1 MLTTVEQRLLPD
13 VIAATA
19 GDRNAFERLITQ
31 CRHTV
36 TGIALAIV
44 KDLDASEE
52 VAQEVF
58 IYIWQQLGTL
68 REPASFLPW
77 VRQMTRHR
85 SYNYLR
91 DNKVKQK
98 VLGEEA
104 DSLLENFADPTAS
117 MQDLL
122 EREQQQIIMQDF
134 ISQLPEDSREIVLLY
149 YREEQSSQQVA
160 DLLGLSDA
168 NVRKKLS
175 RVREQLK
182 DSLLARY
189 GQLVLSTAPGLG
201 FSTVVAAALSSVAP
215 PVAAATSVSV
225 AAQQSGWLAKIAVLL
240 GGAMIGTLAA
250 VAGVVLGMRAVLN
263 KTDNEDEKTA
273 LKALRNKT
281 ILWVLVSG
289 LLLTAA
295 YELTSGAWAPVA
307 AFILLIAGL
316 IYNQLRLQQIISPR
330 LHRQYPNAAE
340 LARVKRKNTL
350 WCLLGM
356 TLGYSAGFFG
366 LIYGLMQSGRWH
378 W

>member
-1 MLTTVEQRLLPD
+1 MLTTIEQRLLPD

-52 VAQEVF
+52 VAQDVF
-58 IYIWQQLGTL
+58 IYIWQQLATL

-104 DSLLENFADPTAS
+104 ESLLENFADPAAS

-201 FSTVVAAALSSVAP
+201 FSTVVAAALTSAAP

-240 GGAMIGTLAA
+240 GGAMIGALAA
-250 VAGVVLGMRAVLN
+250 VVGVVLGMRAAL
-263 KTDNEDEKTA
+263 KKADSEDEKTA

-281 ILWVLVSG
+281 ILWVLLSG

-307 AFILLIAGL
+307 TFVLLIAGL
-316 IYNQLRLQQIISPR
+316 IYSQLRLQQIISPR
-330 LHRQYPNAAE
+330 LQRQYPDKTDF
-340 LARVKRKNTL
+340 ARVKRKNTL

-356 TLGYSAGFFG
+356 TVGYAAGLLG

>member
-1 MLTTVEQRLLPD
+1 MLTTIEQRLLPD

-52 VAQEVF
+52 VAQDVF
-58 IYIWQQLGTL
+58 IYIWQQLATL

-104 DSLLENFADPTAS
+104 ESLLENFADPAAS

-201 FSTVVAAALSSVAP
+201 FSTVVAAALTSVAP

-240 GGAMIGTLAA
+240 GGAMIGALAA
-250 VAGVVLGMRAVLN
+250 VAGVVLGMRAVLK

-281 ILWVLVSG
+281 ILWVLLSG

-307 AFILLIAGL
+307 TFVLLIAGL
-316 IYNQLRLQQIISPR
+316 IYSQLRLQQIISPR
-330 LHRQYPNAAE
+330 LQRQYPDKTE
-340 LARVKRKNTL
+340 FARVKRKNTL

-356 TLGYSAGFFG
+356 TVGYAAGLLG

>member
-1 MLTTVEQRLLPD
+1 MLTGIEQRLLPD
-13 VIAATA
+13 VLAATA
-19 GDRNAFERLITQ
+19 GDRSAFERLIAS

-98 VLGEEA
+98 VLGDEA
-104 DSLLENFADPTAS
+104 ENLLESFADPAAS

-201 FSTVVAAALSSVAP
+201 FSAMVAAALTSVAP

-225 AAQQSGWLAKIAVLL
+225 AAQQSSLLAKIAVLL
-240 GGAMIGTLAA
+240 GGALIGTLTA
-250 VAGVVLGMRAVLN
+250 VATVFFSMKAVLN
-263 KTDNEDEKTA
+263 KADNEDEKTA
-273 LKALRNKT
+273 LRAIRNKT

-289 LLLTAA
+289 LVLTAA

-307 AFILLIAGL
+307 AFVLLIAGL
-316 IYNQLRLQQIISPR
+316 IYSQLRLQQIISPR
-330 LHRQYPNAAE
+330 LQRQYLNAAE
-340 LARVKRKNTL
+340 LSRVKRKNTL

-356 TLGYSAGFFG
+356 TLGYSAGIFG
-366 LIYGLMQSGRWH
+366 LIYGLIQSGRWH

>member
-1 MLTTVEQRLLPD
+1 MLTSVEQKLLPD

-19 GDRNAFERLITQ
+19 GDRSAFERLINQ

-52 VAQEVF
+52 VAQDVF
-58 IYIWQQLGTL
+58 IYIWQQLATL

-91 DNKVKQK
+91 DHKVKQK
-98 VLGEEA
+98 VVGEEA
-104 DSLLENFADPTAS
+104 ETLLENFADPAAS

-201 FSTVVAAALSSVAP
+201 FSAMVAAALTSIAP

-225 AAQQSGWLAKIAVLL
+225 AAQQSGWLAKMAVLL
-240 GGAMIGTLAA
+240 GGAMLGALAA
-250 VAGVVLGMRAVLN
+250 IAGVILGMKAVLN
-263 KTDNEDEKTA
+263 KADSEDEKTA
-273 LKALRNKT
+273 LKTLRTQT
-281 ILWVLVSG
+281 ILWVLFSG

-295 YELTSGAWAPVA
+295 YELTSGAWAPLA
-307 AFILLIAGL
+307 AFVILIAGL
-316 IYNQLRLQQIISPR
+316 IYSQLRLQQIINPR
-330 LHRQYPNAAE
+330 LQRQYPDAAE
-340 LARVKRKNTL
+340 LVRVKRKNTF

-356 TLGYSAGFFG
+356 TAGYGAGLFG
-366 LIYGLMQSGRWH
+366 LIYGLIQSGRWH
-378 W
+378 

>member
-13 VIAATA
+13 VMAATA
-19 GDRNAFERLITQ
+19 GDRSAFERLITQ

-98 VLGEEA
+98 VLGDEA
-104 DSLLENFADPTAS
+104 ESLLENFTDPTAS

-189 GQLVLSTAPGLG
+189 GQLILSTAPGLG
-201 FSTVVAAALSSVAP
+201 FSTVVAAALTIVAP

-240 GGAMIGTLAA
+240 GGAMIGALAA
-250 VAGVVLGMRAVLN
+250 VVGVVLGMRAVLN

-281 ILWVLVSG
+281 ILWVLLSG

-307 AFILLIAGL
+307 AFVLLIAGL
-316 IYNQLRLQQIISPR
+316 IYSQLWVQQIISPR
-330 LHRQYPNAAE
+330 LQRQYPDAAE
-340 LARVKRKNTL
+340 LARVKRKNAL
-350 WCLLGM
+350 WCLLAIIV
-356 TLGYSAGFFG
+356 GYGAGLFG

-378 W
+378 

>member
-1 MLTTVEQRLLPD
+1 MLTTVEQKLLPD
-13 VIAATA
+13 VMAATA
-19 GDRNAFERLITQ
+19 GDRNAFERLIIQ

-104 DSLLENFADPTAS
+104 ESLLENFADPTAS

-189 GQLVLSTAPGLG
+189 GQLVLSTAPGLS
-201 FSTVVAAALSSVAP
+201 FSAVVAAALTSVAP

-225 AAQQSGWLAKIAVLL
+225 AAQQSSWLAKIAVLL
-240 GGAMIGTLAA
+240 GGAMIGALAA

-281 ILWVLVSG
+281 ILWVLLSG

-307 AFILLIAGL
+307 AFVLLIAGL
-316 IYNQLRLQQIISPR
+316 IYSQLGVQQIISPR
-330 LHRQYPNAAE
+330 LQRQYPNSAE

-356 TLGYSAGFFG
+356 TLGYGTGFFG

>member
-1 MLTTVEQRLLPD
+1 MLTGIEQRLLPD
-13 VIAATA
+13 VLAATA
-19 GDRNAFERLITQ
+19 GDRSAFERLIAS

-98 VLGEEA
+98 VLGDEA
-104 DSLLENFADPTAS
+104 ENLLESFADPAAS

-201 FSTVVAAALSSVAP
+201 FSAMVAAALTSVAP

-225 AAQQSGWLAKIAVLL
+225 AAQQSSLLAKIAVLL
-240 GGAMIGTLAA
+240 GGALIGTLTA
-250 VAGVVLGMRAVLN
+250 VATVFFSMKAVLN
-263 KTDNEDEKTA
+263 KADNEDEKTA
-273 LKALRNKT
+273 LRALRNKT

-289 LLLTAA
+289 LVLTAA

-307 AFILLIAGL
+307 AFVLLIAGL
-316 IYNQLRLQQIISPR
+316 IYSQLRLQQIISPR
-330 LHRQYPNAAE
+330 LQRQYLNAAE
-340 LARVKRKNTL
+340 LSRVKRKNTL

-356 TLGYSAGFFG
+356 TLGYSAGIFG
-366 LIYGLMQSGRWH
+366 LIYGLIQSGRWH

>member
-13 VIAATA
+13 VMAATA
-19 GDRNAFERLITQ
+19 GDRSAFERLISQ

-58 IYIWQQLGTL
+58 IYLWQQLGSL

-104 DSLLENFADPTAS
+104 ESLLENFADPAAS

-189 GQLVLSTAPGLG
+189 GQLILSTAPGLG
-201 FSTVVAAALSSVAP
+201 FSTVVAAALTSVAP

-240 GGAMIGTLAA
+240 GGAMIGALAA
-250 VAGVVLGMRAVLN
+250 VIGVVLGMKAVI
-263 KTDNEDEKTA
+263 KKADNEDEKTA
-273 LKALRNKT
+273 LKALRSKT
-281 ILWVLVSG
+281 ILWVLLSG

-295 YELTSGAWAPVA
+295 YELTSGAWAPLA
-307 AFILLIAGL
+307 AFVLLIAGL
-316 IYNQLRLQQIISPR
+316 IYSQLRLRQIISPR
-330 LHRQYPNAAE
+330 LQRQYPDTVE

-356 TLGYSAGFFG
+356 TAGYGAGFFG
-366 LIYGLMQSGRWH
+366 LIFGLMQSGRWH

>member
-31 CRHTV
+31 CRQTV

-98 VLGEEA
+98 VLGDEA
-104 DSLLENFADPTAS
+104 ESLLENFTDPTAS

-189 GQLVLSTAPGLG
+189 GQLVLSTAPGLS
-201 FSTVVAAALSSVAP
+201 FSAVVAAALTSVAP

-225 AAQQSGWLAKIAVLL
+225 AAQQSGWLAKTAVLL
-240 GGAMIGTLAA
+240 GGAMIGALAA
-250 VAGVVLGMRAVLN
+250 VAGVVFGMRAVL
-263 KTDNEDEKTA
+263 KRADSEDEKTA

-281 ILWVLVSG
+281 ILWVLLSG

-307 AFILLIAGL
+307 AFVLLIAGL
-316 IYNQLRLQQIISPR
+316 IYSQLRLQQIISPR
-330 LHRQYPNAAE
+330 LQRQYPNAAE

-356 TLGYSAGFFG
+356 TLGYGTGFFG

>member
-58 IYIWQQLGTL
+58 IYIWQQLATL

-104 DSLLENFADPTAS
+104 ESLLENFADPTAS

-201 FSTVVAAALSSVAP
+201 FSAVVAAALSSAAP

-240 GGAMIGTLAA
+240 GGAMIGALAA
-250 VAGVVLGMRAVLN
+250 VAGVVFGMRAVL
-263 KTDNEDEKTA
+263 KRADSEDEKAA
-273 LKALRNKT
+273 LKTLRNKT
-281 ILWVLVSG
+281 VLWVLLSG

-295 YELTSGAWAPVA
+295 YELTSGAWAPIA
-307 AFILLIAGL
+307 AFVLLIAGL
-316 IYNQLRLQQIISPR
+316 IYSQLRLQQIVSPR
-330 LHRQYPNAAE
+330 LQQQYPNAAE
-340 LARVKRKNTL
+340 LARVKRQNTL
-350 WCLLGM
+350 WCLLGV
-356 TLGYSAGFFG
+356 TAGYGAGLFG
-366 LIYGLMQSGRWH
+366 LIYGLIQSGRWH
-378 W
+378 

>member
-19 GDRNAFERLITQ
+19 GDHSAFERLITQ
-31 CRHTV
+31 CRQTV

-58 IYIWQQLGTL
+58 IYIWQQLATL

-104 DSLLENFADPTAS
+104 ESLLENFADPAAS

-149 YREEQSSQQVA
+149 YREEQSSQHVA

-201 FSTVVAAALSSVAP
+201 FSTVVAAALTSVAP
-215 PVAAATSVSV
+215 PVAAATSVSI

-240 GGAMIGTLAA
+240 GGAMIGALAA

-263 KTDNEDEKTA
+263 KTDNENEKTA

-281 ILWVLVSG
+281 ILWVLLSG

-295 YELTSGAWAPVA
+295 YELTSGA
-307 AFILLIAGL
+307 
-316 IYNQLRLQQIISPR
+316 
-330 LHRQYPNAAE
+330 
-340 LARVKRKNTL
+340 
-350 WCLLGM
+350 
-356 TLGYSAGFFG
+356 
-366 LIYGLMQSGRWH
+366 
-378 W
+378 

>member
-13 VIAATA
+13 VMAATA
-19 GDRNAFERLITQ
+19 GDRSAFERLITQ

-98 VLGEEA
+98 VLGDEA
-104 DSLLENFADPTAS
+104 ESLLENFTDPTAS

-189 GQLVLSTAPGLG
+189 GQLILSTAPGLG
-201 FSTVVAAALSSVAP
+201 FSTVVAAALTSVAP

-240 GGAMIGTLAA
+240 GGAMIGALAA
-250 VAGVVLGMRAVLN
+250 VVGVVLGMRAVLN

-281 ILWVLVSG
+281 ILWVLLSG

-307 AFILLIAGL
+307 AFVLLLAGL
-316 IYNQLRLQQIISPR
+316 IYSQLRVQQIISPR
-330 LHRQYPNAAE
+330 LQRQYPNAAE

-350 WCLLGM
+350 WCLLAI
-356 TLGYSAGFFG
+356 TAGYGAGLFG

-378 W
+378 

>member
-1 MLTTVEQRLLPD
+1 MLTGIEQRLLPD
-13 VIAATA
+13 VLAATA
-19 GDRNAFERLITQ
+19 GDRSAFERLIAS

-58 IYIWQQLGTL
+58 IYIWQQLSTL

-98 VLGEEA
+98 VLGDEA
-104 DSLLENFADPTAS
+104 ENLLESFADPAAS

-201 FSTVVAAALSSVAP
+201 FSAMVTAALSSIAP
-215 PVAAATSVSV
+215 PAAAATSVSV
-225 AAQQSGWLAKIAVLL
+225 ATQQSGWLAKIAVLL
-240 GGAMIGTLAA
+240 GGAMIGALTA
-250 VAGVVLGMRAVLN
+250 VAVVFFSMKAVLN
-263 KTDNEDEKTA
+263 NADNEDEKTA
-273 LKALRNKT
+273 LRALRNKT
-281 ILWVLVSG
+281 IAWVLFSG
-289 LLLTAA
+289 LLLTAG
-295 YELTSGAWAPVA
+295 YELTDGAWGPISG
-307 AFILLIAGL
+307 FILLIAGL
-316 IYNQLRLQQIISPR
+316 SYSQLRLQRIITPR
-330 LHRQYPNAAE
+330 LQRQHPDAAE
-340 LARVKRKNTL
+340 LSRVLRKNRL

-356 TLGYSAGFFG
+356 TAGYGSGFMA
-366 LIYGLMQSGRWH
+366 LIYGLIQSGRWH

>member
-13 VIAATA
+13 VMAATA

-31 CRHTV
+31 CRQTV

-58 IYIWQQLGTL
+58 IYIWQQLDTL

-77 VRQMTRHR
+77 VRQITRHR

-104 DSLLENFADPTAS
+104 ESLLENFADPTAS

-189 GQLVLSTAPGLG
+189 GQLVLSTAPGLS
-201 FSTVVAAALSSVAP
+201 FSAVVAAALTSVAP

-240 GGAMIGTLAA
+240 GGAMIGAMAA
-250 VAGVVLGMRAVLN
+250 VVGVVLGMRAVL
-263 KTDNEDEKTA
+263 KKADSEDEKTA

-281 ILWVLVSG
+281 ILWVLLSG

-307 AFILLIAGL
+307 AFVLLIAGL
-316 IYNQLRLQQIISPR
+316 IYSQLRLQQIISPR
-330 LHRQYPNAAE
+330 LQRQYPDTTE

-356 TLGYSAGFFG
+356 TLGYGTGFFG

>member
-13 VIAATA
+13 VMAATA
-19 GDRNAFERLITQ
+19 GDRSAFERLITQ
-31 CRHTV
+31 CRQTV

-58 IYIWQQLGTL
+58 IYIWQQLDTL

-104 DSLLENFADPTAS
+104 ESLLENFADPAAS

-168 NVRKKLS
+168 NVRKRLS

-182 DSLLARY
+182 DSLLTRY
-189 GQLVLSTAPGLG
+189 GQLILSTAPGLG
-201 FSTVVAAALSSVAP
+201 FSTVVAAALASAAP
-215 PVAAATSVSV
+215 PAAAATSVSF

-240 GGAMIGTLAA
+240 GGAMLGALAA
-250 VAGVVLGMRAVLN
+250 VAGVVFGMRAVLQ
-263 KTDNEDEKTA
+263 KADTEDEKTA
-273 LKALRNKT
+273 LKSLRNKT
-281 ILWVLVSG
+281 ILWVLLSG

-295 YELTSGAWAPVA
+295 YELTSGAWAPVS
-307 AFILLIAGL
+307 AFVLLIAGL
-316 IYNQLRLQQIISPR
+316 IYSQLRVQQIISPR
-330 LHRQYPNAAE
+330 LQRQYPNAAE
-340 LARVKRKNTL
+340 LARVKRKNAL

-356 TLGYSAGFFG
+356 TAGYGAGLFC
-366 LIYGLMQSGRWH
+366 LIYGLMLNGRWH
-378 W
+378 L

>member
-19 GDRNAFERLITQ
+19 GDHSAFERLITQ
-31 CRHTV
+31 CRQTV

-58 IYIWQQLGTL
+58 IYIWQQLATL

-104 DSLLENFADPTAS
+104 ESLLENFADPAAS

-149 YREEQSSQQVA
+149 YREEQSSQHVA

-201 FSTVVAAALSSVAP
+201 FSTVVAAALASVAP
-215 PVAAATSVSV
+215 PVAAATSVSI

-240 GGAMIGTLAA
+240 GGAMIGALAA

-281 ILWVLVSG
+281 ILWVLLSG

-307 AFILLIAGL
+307 AFVLLITGL
-316 IYNQLRLQQIISPR
+316 IYSQLQLQQIISPR
-330 LHRQYPNAAE
+330 LQRQYPDAAE
-340 LARVKRKNTL
+340 RARVKRKNAL

-356 TLGYSAGFFG
+356 TLGYSTGFFG
-366 LIYGLMQSGRWH
+366 LIYGLIQSGRWH

>member
-13 VIAATA
+13 VMAATA
-19 GDRNAFERLITQ
+19 GDRSAFERLITQ

-58 IYIWQQLGTL
+58 IYIWQQLATL

-104 DSLLENFADPTAS
+104 ETLLENFADPAAT

-122 EREQQQIIMQDF
+122 EREQQKIIMQDF

-189 GQLVLSTAPGLG
+189 GQLVLSTAPGLV
-201 FSTVVAAALSSVAP
+201 FSAVVAAALSSVAP

-225 AAQQSGWLAKIAVLL
+225 AAQKSGWLAKIAVLL
-240 GGAMIGTLAA
+240 GGAMIGALAA
-250 VAGVVLGMRAVLN
+250 VVGVVLGMRAVL
-263 KTDNEDEKTA
+263 KKADSEDEKTA
-273 LKALRNKT
+273 LKALRTKT
-281 ILWVLVSG
+281 ILWVLLSG

-307 AFILLIAGL
+307 AFVLLVAGL
-316 IYNQLRLQQIISPR
+316 IYSQLRVQQIISPR
-330 LHRQYPNAAE
+330 LQRQYPDTAE

-356 TLGYSAGFFG
+356 TLAYCAGFFG
-366 LIYGLMQSGRWH
+366 LIYGLIQSGRWH

>member
-1 MLTTVEQRLLPD
+1 MLTSVEQKLLPD
-13 VIAATA
+13 VLAATA
-19 GDRNAFERLITQ
+19 GDRSAFERLITQ

-58 IYIWQQLGTL
+58 IHIWQQLATL

-98 VLGEEA
+98 ILGEEA
-104 DSLLENFADPTAS
+104 ESLLENFADPTTS
-117 MQDLL
+117 MQDVL

-182 DSLLARY
+182 DNLLTRY

-201 FSTVVAAALSSVAP
+201 FSAMVAAALTSVAP

-225 AAQQSGWLAKIAVLL
+225 AAQHSGWLAKIAVLL
-240 GGAMIGTLAA
+240 GGAMIGALAA
-250 VAGVVLGMRAVLN
+250 VAGVILAMKPVLSKA
-263 KTDNEDEKTA
+263 DSEDEKAA
-273 LKALRNKT
+273 LKTLRNKT
-281 ILWVLVSG
+281 ILWVLMSG

-295 YELTSGAWAPVA
+295 YELTSGVWAPLA
-307 AFILLIAGL
+307 AFAVFIAGL
-316 IYNQLRLQQIISPR
+316 SYSQLRLQQIINPR
-330 LHRQYPNAAE
+330 LQRQYPDAAE
-340 LARVKRKNTL
+340 LARVNRKNMR

-356 TLGYSAGFFG
+356 TAGYGTGLFG
-366 LIYGLMQSGRWH
+366 LIYGLIQSGRWQ
-378 W
+378 

>member
-1 MLTTVEQRLLPD
+1 MLTRVEQQLLPD
-13 VIAATA
+13 VMAATA
-19 GDRNAFERLITQ
+19 GDRNAFERLISR

-104 DSLLENFADPTAS
+104 ESLLENFADPAAS

-149 YREEQSSQQVA
+149 YREDQSSQQVA
-160 DLLGLSDA
+160 DLLGLSDT

-201 FSTVVAAALSSVAP
+201 FSTVVAAALSSAAP

-225 AAQQSGWLAKIAVLL
+225 AAQQSSWLAKIAVLL
-240 GGAMIGTLAA
+240 GGAMIGALAA
-250 VAGVVLGMRAVLN
+250 VVGVVLGMKAVIK

-273 LKALRNKT
+273 LKALRNQT
-281 ILWVLVSG
+281 ILWVLLSG

-307 AFILLIAGL
+307 AFVMLIAGL
-316 IYNQLRLQQIISPR
+316 IYSQLRVQQIISPR
-330 LHRQYPNAAE
+330 LQRQYPDKAE
-340 LARVKRKNTL
+340 RARVKRKNTF
-350 WCLLGM
+350 WCLLAM
-356 TLGYSAGFFG
+356 TLGYGAGFFG

>member
-1 MLTTVEQRLLPD
+1 MLTAVEQTLLAD
-13 VIAATA
+13 VLAATA
-19 GDRNAFERLITQ
+19 GDRRAFERLVTQ
-31 CRHTV
+31 CRNTV

-104 DSLLENFADPTAS
+104 ESLLENFADPAAS

-189 GQLVLSTAPGLG
+189 GQLILSTAPGLG
-201 FSTVVAAALSSVAP
+201 FSTVVAAALTSVAP

-225 AAQQSGWLAKIAVLL
+225 AAQQSSWLAKIAVLL
-240 GGAMIGTLAA
+240 GGAMIGALAA
-250 VAGVVLGMRAVLN
+250 VLGVVLGMKAVI
-263 KTDNEDEKTA
+263 KKADNEDEKTA

-281 ILWVLVSG
+281 ILWVLLSG
-289 LLLTAA
+289 LLLTVA

-307 AFILLIAGL
+307 AFMLLIAGL
-316 IYNQLRLQQIISPR
+316 IYSQLKMQQIISPR
-330 LHRQYPNAAE
+330 LQRQYPDTTM

-356 TLGYSAGFFG
+356 ALGYGAGFFG
-366 LIYGLMQSGRWH
+366 LIYGLIQSGRWH

>member
-1 MLTTVEQRLLPD
+1 MLTGIEQRLLPD
-13 VIAATA
+13 VLAATA
-19 GDRNAFERLITQ
+19 GDRSAFERLIAS

-98 VLGEEA
+98 VLGDEA
-104 DSLLENFADPTAS
+104 ENLLESFADPAAS

-201 FSTVVAAALSSVAP
+201 FSAVVAAALTSVAP

-225 AAQQSGWLAKIAVLL
+225 AAQQSSLLAKIAVLL
-240 GGAMIGTLAA
+240 GGAMIGALTAVAA
-250 VAGVVLGMRAVLN
+250 VFFSMKAVLN
-263 KTDNEDEKTA
+263 KADNEDEKTA
-273 LKALRNKT
+273 LRALRNKT

-289 LLLTAA
+289 LVLTAA

-307 AFILLIAGL
+307 AFVLLIAGL
-316 IYNQLRLQQIISPR
+316 IYSQLRLQQIISPR
-330 LHRQYPNAAE
+330 LQRQYPNAAE
-340 LARVKRKNTL
+340 LSRVKRKNTL

-356 TLGYSAGFFG
+356 TLGYSAGIFG
-366 LIYGLMQSGRWH
+366 LIYGLIQSGRWH

>member
-1 MLTTVEQRLLPD
+1 MLTTVEQKLLPD

-19 GDRNAFERLITQ
+19 GDHIAFERLISQ

-58 IYIWQQLGTL
+58 IYIWHQLATL

-91 DNKVKQK
+91 DNKIKQK

-104 DSLLENFADPTAS
+104 ESLLENFADPAAS
-117 MQDLL
+117 MQELL

-201 FSTVVAAALSSVAP
+201 FSTVIAAALTSVAP

-225 AAQQSGWLAKIAVLL
+225 AAQQSGWLAKVAVLL
-240 GGAMIGTLAA
+240 GGAMIGALAA
-250 VAGVVLGMRAVLN
+250 VAGVVFGMRAVL
-263 KTDNEDEKTA
+263 KKAESEDEKTA
-273 LKALRNKT
+273 LRALRNKT
-281 ILWVLVSG
+281 ILWVLLSG

-307 AFILLIAGL
+307 AFVFLLAGL
-316 IYNQLRLQQIISPR
+316 IYSQLRLQQIISPR
-330 LHRQYPNAAE
+330 LQRQYPDKTE
-340 LARVKRKNTL
+340 FARIKRKNAL
-350 WCLLGM
+350 WCVLGM
-356 TLGYSAGFFG
+356 TAGFSAGLFG

>member
-1 MLTTVEQRLLPD
+1 MLTTVEQKLLPD

-19 GDRNAFERLITQ
+19 GDRYAFERLISQ

-58 IYIWQQLGTL
+58 IYIWHQLGSL

-104 DSLLENFADPTAS
+104 ESLLENFADPAAS
-117 MQDLL
+117 MQELL

-189 GQLVLSTAPGLG
+189 GQLILSTAPGLG
-201 FSTVVAAALSSVAP
+201 FSAVIAAALTSVAP

-225 AAQQSGWLAKIAVLL
+225 AAQQSGWLAKVAVLL
-240 GGAMIGTLAA
+240 GGAMIGALAA
-250 VAGVVLGMRAVLN
+250 VAGVIFGMRAVL
-263 KTDNEDEKTA
+263 KKADNEDEKAA

-281 ILWVLVSG
+281 IVWVLLSG

-295 YELTSGAWAPVA
+295 YELTSGAWAPVS
-307 AFILLIAGL
+307 AFVLMIAGL
-316 IYNQLRLQQIISPR
+316 IYSQLQLQQIISPR
-330 LHRQYPNAAE
+330 LQRQHPDAAE
-340 LARVKRKNTL
+340 HARVKRKNAL
-350 WCLLGM
+350 WCVLGM
-356 TLGYSAGFFG
+356 TAGFSAGLFG

>member
-1 MLTTVEQRLLPD
+1 MLTGIEQRLLPD
-13 VIAATA
+13 VLAATA
-19 GDRNAFERLITQ
+19 GDRSAFERLIAS

-58 IYIWQQLGTL
+58 IYIWQQLSTL

-98 VLGEEA
+98 VLGDEA
-104 DSLLENFADPTAS
+104 ENLLESFADPAAS

-201 FSTVVAAALSSVAP
+201 FSAMVTAALSSIAP
-215 PVAAATSVSV
+215 PAAAAISVSV
-225 AAQQSGWLAKIAVLL
+225 ATQQSGWLAKIAVLL
-240 GGAMIGTLAA
+240 GGAMIGALTAVAA
-250 VAGVVLGMRAVLN
+250 VFFSMKAVLN
-263 KTDNEDEKTA
+263 KADNEDEKTA
-273 LKALRNKT
+273 LRALRNKT

-289 LLLTAA
+289 LVLTAA

-307 AFILLIAGL
+307 AFVLLIAGL
-316 IYNQLRLQQIISPR
+316 IYSQLRLQQIISPR
-330 LHRQYPNAAE
+330 LQRQYPNAAE
-340 LARVKRKNTL
+340 LSRVKRKNTL

-356 TLGYSAGFFG
+356 TLGYGAGIFG
-366 LIYGLMQSGRWH
+366 LIYGLIQNGRWH

>member
-1 MLTTVEQRLLPD
+1 MLTTIEQRLLPD

-19 GDRNAFERLITQ
+19 GDHSAFERLISACQ
-31 CRHTV
+31 HTV
-36 TGIALAIV
+36 MGIALAIV

-52 VAQEVF
+52 VAQDVF
-58 IYIWQQLGTL
+58 IYIWQHLNAL

-91 DNKVKQK
+91 DNKIKQK
-98 VLGEEA
+98 LVGEEA
-104 DSLLENFADPTAS
+104 EALLESFADPQAS

-122 EREQQQIIMQDF
+122 EREQQQVIMQDF

-189 GQLVLSTAPGLG
+189 GRLVLSTAPGLG
-201 FSTVVAAALSSVAP
+201 FSTMIIAALSSVTP
-215 PVAAATSVSV
+215 PAAAATAVSL
-225 AAQQSGWLAKIAVLL
+225 AGQQSGALAKIAALM
-240 GGAMIGTLAA
+240 GGAMLGAFAGI
-250 VAGVVLGMRAVLN
+250 AGVILGMRAVL
-263 KTDNEDEKTA
+263 KQTDHSDEKAA
-273 LKALRNKT
+273 LKTLRNRT
-281 ILWVLVSG
+281 VLWVLCCG

-295 YELTSGAWAPVA
+295 YEMTSGAWAPVS
-307 AFILLIAGL
+307 AFVLLVAGL
-316 IYNQLRLQQIISPR
+316 SYSQLRLLQLIRPR
-330 LHRQYPNAAE
+330 LQRQYPDARE
-340 LARVKRKNTL
+340 LAKVTRKNAL
-350 WCLLGM
+350 WCVLGM
-356 TLGYSAGFFG
+356 TAGYGAGLFG
-366 LIYGLMQSGRWH
+366 LVYGLIQTGRWH

>member
-1 MLTTVEQRLLPD
+1 MLTSVEQKLLPD

-19 GDRNAFERLITQ
+19 GDRSAFERLINQ

-52 VAQEVF
+52 VAQDVF
-58 IYIWQQLGTL
+58 IYIWQQLATL

-91 DNKVKQK
+91 DHKVKQK
-98 VLGEEA
+98 VVGEEA
-104 DSLLENFADPTAS
+104 ETLLENFADPAAS

-201 FSTVVAAALSSVAP
+201 FSAVVAAALTSVAP

-225 AAQQSGWLAKIAVLL
+225 AAQHSGWLAKVAVLL
-240 GGAMIGTLAA
+240 GGAMLGALAA
-250 VAGVVLGMRAVLN
+250 IAGVIVGMKAVL
-263 KTDNEDEKTA
+263 KKADSEDEKTA
-273 LKALRNKT
+273 LKTLRTQT
-281 ILWVLVSG
+281 ILWVLFSG

-295 YELTSGAWAPVA
+295 YELTSGAWAPLA
-307 AFILLIAGL
+307 AFVVLIAGL
-316 IYNQLRLQQIISPR
+316 IYSQLRLQQIINPR
-330 LHRQYPNAAE
+330 LQRQYPDAAE
-340 LARVKRKNTL
+340 LVRVKRKNTF

-356 TLGYSAGFFG
+356 TAGYGTGLFG
-366 LIYGLMQSGRWH
+366 LIYGLIQSGRWH
-378 W
+378 

>member
-13 VIAATA
+13 VMAATA

-58 IYIWQQLGTL
+58 IYIWQQLATL

-104 DSLLENFADPTAS
+104 ESLLENFADPAAS

-201 FSTVVAAALSSVAP
+201 FSAVVAAALSSVAP

-240 GGAMIGTLAA
+240 GGAMIGALAA
-250 VAGVVLGMRAVLN
+250 VAGVVFGMRAVL
-263 KTDNEDEKTA
+263 KRADSEDEKAA
-273 LKALRNKT
+273 LKTLRNKT
-281 ILWVLVSG
+281 VLWVLLSG

-295 YELTSGAWAPVA
+295 YELTSGVWAPIA
-307 AFILLIAGL
+307 AFVLLIAGL
-316 IYNQLRLQQIISPR
+316 IYSQLRLQQIVSPR
-330 LHRQYPNAAE
+330 LQRQYPNAAE
-340 LARVKRKNTL
+340 LARVKRQNTL
-350 WCLLGM
+350 WCLLGV
-356 TLGYSAGFFG
+356 TAGYGAGLFG
-366 LIYGLMQSGRWH
+366 LIYGLIQSGRWH

>member
-13 VIAATA
+13 VMAATA
-19 GDRNAFERLITQ
+19 GDRNAFERLISQ

-98 VLGEEA
+98 VLGDEA
-104 DSLLENFADPTAS
+104 EILLENFADPAAS
-117 MQDLL
+117 IQDLL

-189 GQLVLSTAPGLG
+189 GQLVLSTAPGLS
-201 FSTVVAAALSSVAP
+201 FSAVVAAALTSAAP
-215 PVAAATSVSV
+215 PVAAATSVSI
-225 AAQQSGWLAKIAVLL
+225 ASQQSGWLAKMAVLL

-263 KTDNEDEKTA
+263 KTDNDDEKTA

-281 ILWVLVSG
+281 IIWVLLSG

-307 AFILLIAGL
+307 AFVLLIAGL
-316 IYNQLRLQQIISPR
+316 IYSQLRLQQIISPR
-330 LHRQYPNAAE
+330 LQRQYPDTAE
-340 LARVKRKNTL
+340 LAKVKRKNAL
-350 WCLLGM
+350 WCLLAI
-356 TLGYSAGFFG
+356 TAGYGAGLFG

>member
-1 MLTTVEQRLLPD
+1 MLSTVEQKLLPD
-13 VIAATA
+13 VLAARA
-19 GDRNAFERLITQ
+19 GDRGAFEHLITA
-31 CRHTV
+31 CRQTV

-52 VAQEVF
+52 VAQDVF
-58 IYIWQQLGTL
+58 IYIWQQLGSL

-77 VRQMTRHR
+77 VRQITRHR

-98 VLGEEA
+98 VVGEEA
-104 DSLLENFADPTAS
+104 ETLLENFADPTAS
-117 MQDLL
+117 IQDVL
-122 EREQQQIIMQDF
+122 EREQQKIIMQDF
-134 ISQLPEDSREIVLLY
+134 ISQLPDDSREIVLLY

-182 DSLLARY
+182 DNLLARY

-201 FSTVVAAALSSVAP
+201 FSAVVAAALTSVAP

-225 AAQQSGWLAKIAVLL
+225 AAQQSGWLAKLAVLL
-240 GGAMIGTLAA
+240 GGAMIAALAA
-250 VAGVVLGMRAVLN
+250 VAGVFFGMRAVL
-263 KTDNEDEKTA
+263 KKAGSADEKTA

-281 ILWVLVSG
+281 MLWVLLSG

-295 YELTSGAWAPVA
+295 YELTSGAWAPLA
-307 AFILLIAGL
+307 AFIFLIAGL
-316 IYNQLRLQQIISPR
+316 IYSQLRVQQIISPR
-330 LHRQYPNAAE
+330 LQRQYPDATE
-340 LARVKRKNTL
+340 LARVKRKNAL

-356 TLGYSAGFFG
+356 TAGYSAGFFG

-378 W
+378 

>member
-1 MLTTVEQRLLPD
+1 
-13 VIAATA
+13 
-19 GDRNAFERLITQ
+19 
-31 CRHTV
+31 
-36 TGIALAIV
+36 
-44 KDLDASEE
+44 
-52 VAQEVF
+52 
-58 IYIWQQLGTL
+58 
-68 REPASFLPW
+68 
-77 VRQMTRHR
+77 
-85 SYNYLR
+85 
-91 DNKVKQK
+91 
-98 VLGEEA
+98 
-104 DSLLENFADPTAS
+104 LLENFADPTAS

-316 IYNQLRLQQIISPR
+316 IYSQLRLQQIISPR

-350 WCLLGM
+350 WCVLGM
-356 TLGYSAGFFG
+356 TLGYSASFFG
-366 LIYGLMQSGRWH
+366 LIYGLIQSGRWH
-378 W
+378 

>member
-1 MLTTVEQRLLPD
+1 MLTSVEQKLLPD

-19 GDRNAFERLITQ
+19 GDRSAFERLITQ

-52 VAQEVF
+52 VAQDVF
-58 IYIWQQLGTL
+58 IYIWQQLATL

-91 DNKVKQK
+91 DHKVKQK
-98 VLGEEA
+98 VVGEEA
-104 DSLLENFADPTAS
+104 ETLLENFADPAAS

-201 FSTVVAAALSSVAP
+201 FSAMVAAALTSVAP

-225 AAQQSGWLAKIAVLL
+225 AAQHSGWLAKMAVLL
-240 GGAMIGTLAA
+240 GGAMLGALAA
-250 VAGVVLGMRAVLN
+250 VAGVILGMKAVLN
-263 KTDNEDEKTA
+263 KADSEDEKTA
-273 LKALRNKT
+273 LKTLRNKT
-281 ILWVLVSG
+281 ILWVLFSG

-295 YELTSGAWAPVA
+295 YELTSGAWAPLA
-307 AFILLIAGL
+307 AFVVLIAGL
-316 IYNQLRLQQIISPR
+316 IYSQLRLQQIINPR
-330 LHRQYPNAAE
+330 LQRQYLDAAE
-340 LARVKRKNTL
+340 LVRVKRKNTF

-356 TLGYSAGFFG
+356 TAGYGTGLFG
-366 LIYGLMQSGRWH
+366 LIYGLIQSGRWH
-378 W
+378 